1 MAYGK
6 ITKKQEEILEY
17 IKDQIMNRG
26 FPPAVREICEA
37 VNLKSTTS
45 VHAHLETL
53 EKNGY
58 IRRDPT
64 KPRAI
69 EILDDSFNMVRRE
82 LVNVPVVGRVA
93 AGEPILATE
102 NVESYFP
109 IPAEYV
115 PKNPTFMLT
124 VKGDSM
130 INAGIFSGDHLLI
143 EQKSTAEN
151 GEIIVALLDDSATV
165 KTFYKED
172 GHYRLQ
178 PQNDAMEPII
188 TDDVQ
193 ILGKVIG
200 VFRFLHCF
208 RKIVIACLLFYEN
221 SCQAFLTSISIFSS
235 YSLHN

>member
-1 MAYGK
+1 M
-6 ITKKQEEILEY
+6 
-17 IKDQIMNRG
+17 
-26 FPPAVREICEA
+26 
-37 VNLKSTTS
+37 
-45 VHAHLETL
+45 ETL

-69 EILDDSFNMVRRE
+69 EILDDNFNMVRRE

-109 IPAEYV
+109 VPAEYV

-200 VFRFLHCF
+200 VFRFLH
-208 RKIVIACLLFYEN
+208 
-221 SCQAFLTSISIFSS
+221 
-235 YSLHN
+235 